1 MKLKSTLKSLRKK
14 KTMDSITE
22 FVKQNYQLIC
32 LLVGLLGVVVGFI
45 SVIYEVNARKRKK
58 NNAEKADEDKTAE

>member
-1 MKLKSTLKSLRKK
+1 
-14 KTMDSITE
+14 MDSITE

-32 LLVGLLGVVVGFI
+32 LFVGLLGVVIGII

-58 NNAEKADEDKTAE
+58 DNAEVTDENKTDE

>member
-1 MKLKSTLKSLRKK
+1 
-14 KTMDSITE
+14 MDSITE
-22 FVKQNYQLIC
+22 FVKQNYLLIC

-58 NNAEKADEDKTAE
+58 DTAGKTDEDKTAD